1 VIVGKS
7 LKLCSSS
14 SPSAMFLKDPLHVEQ
29 AQAQVDHAGTLV
41 QVGQGLLGMVFLPF
55 CFYLRVYLSS

>member
-29 AQAQVDHAGTLV
+29 AQADHAGTLV
-41 QVGQGLLGMVFLPF
+41 QGGLLGTVFLPF
-55 CFYLRVYLSS
+55 CFYLRAYLSS

>member
-1 VIVGKS
+1 
-7 LKLCSSS
+7 
-14 SPSAMFLKDPLHVEQ
+14 MFLKDPLHVEQ

-55 CFYLRVYLSS
+55 CFYLRAYLSS